1 MRPEEVLQNPS
12 ALAGTEAATP
22 SVLSAIHWG
31 TLLGSVVRAVTS
43 SLRVN
48 STCQLGDG
56 LLHTVGVR
64 ATPHREWAA
73 MRKKHTL
80 KRATLGFQSIGL

>member
-1 MRPEEVLQNPS
+1 MGQILNLAPSSLGEDQGVQPEDILQNPS

-22 SVLSAIHWG
+22 AVLSAIHWA

-56 LLHTVGVR
+56 LL
-64 ATPHREWAA
+64 
-73 MRKKHTL
+73 
-80 KRATLGFQSIGL
+80 